1 MTTSPSAA
9 VRRWLFGPLDTAPI
23 AALRIACGLLV
34 IGWTV
39 SLLPD
44 VHAFLSD
51 DGLTRSAVNGTR
63 GWWTVDLVSPWAA
76 VALLLVAA
84 VALLVGWH
92 TRVASVLVWLLLIA
106 VQRRDVYVLNSGDL
120 LLRELAFYLAL
131 MPAGEVWSLDARRR
145 GSSSPRAPWG
155 LRLLQVQVSLLYFF
169 SVVAKLHGDTWQDG
183 TAVGRAVQLADLQR
197 FVVPQSLATSVTV
210 SALLTYGTLVIEG
223 SLVFGLWLPRFRWYA
238 MAAGVSIHLGIEATL
253 LIGWFSLTVIS
264 CYLAF
269 VPPETLRAAVDAVRA
284 RVRREPAAPVPA
296 PLPPPPLAA
305 PVPVGGPASP
315 VPLPAAE
322 TVVVPPSAA
331 SSYWVGSGQ
340 QQREDAGESTQVRFP
355 AGEPAVPAAPD
366 PLHDPLPAVAPDAAP
381 VANGGE
387 GDRGPTEPRPRDEER
402 DQGDASGWPP
412 REAGT

>member
-1 MTTSPSAA
+1 MNGSPSAA

-44 VHAFLSD
+44 VHTFLAD
-51 DGLTRSAVNGTR
+51 DGLTSSAVKGTR

-76 VALLLVAA
+76 VLLLLGAA
-84 VALLVGWH
+84 VAVLVGWH
-92 TRVASVLVWLLLIA
+92 TRIATVLVWLLLIA

-120 LLRELAFYLAL
+120 LLRDLAFYLSL

-155 LRLLQVQVSLLYFF
+155 LRLLQVQLSLVYFF

-183 TAVGRAVQLADLQR
+183 SAVGRAVQLADLQR
-197 FVVPQSLATSVTV
+197 FVVPQSVATSVTA
-210 SALLTYGTLVIEG
+210 SALLTYGTIVIEG
-223 SLVFGLWLPRFRWYA
+223 ALVFGLWLPRFRWYA

-269 VPPETLRAAVDAVRA
+269 VPPETMRTAVAVVRA
-284 RVRREPAAPVPA
+284 RVRREPAAPVPV
-296 PLPPPPLAA
+296 PEPPPPVA
-305 PVPVGGPASP
+305 PVPVVAAASP
-315 VPLPAAE
+315 VAAPAAA
-322 TVVVPPSAA
+322 TVVVPPSSA
-331 SSYWVGSGQ
+331 SSYWVGSHVQ
-340 QQREDAGESTQVRFP
+340 QPEPDRSPPAESPAVEPAAVEQVVEP
-355 AGEPAVPAAPD
+355 APEVAPEPEEPAVAAAPPPEERPAHDPAAPE
-366 PLHDPLPAVAPDAAP
+366 
-381 VANGGE
+381 E
-387 GDRGPTEPRPRDEER
+387 GSPPGRP
-402 DQGDASGWPP
+402 W
-412 REAGT
+412 GTP